1 MIYIP
6 SKWSGHHHEIYR
18 FKGVLR
24 GAGDI
29 GIGRELLYVTGMIAT
44 CHGQFGQSKRDIH
57 QPLFMVIME
66 ENPHFSCSFTL
77 NPLPQMCPDNRLA
90 SRFYIAIS
98 DRRFALLKIFTLNY
112 D

>member
-57 QPLFMVIME
+57 QPLFMVI
-66 ENPHFSCSFTL
+66 HASQLILWKKILIFHVL
-77 NPLPQMCPDNRLA
+77 LP
-90 SRFYIAIS
+90 
-98 DRRFALLKIFTLNY
+98 
-112 D
+112 